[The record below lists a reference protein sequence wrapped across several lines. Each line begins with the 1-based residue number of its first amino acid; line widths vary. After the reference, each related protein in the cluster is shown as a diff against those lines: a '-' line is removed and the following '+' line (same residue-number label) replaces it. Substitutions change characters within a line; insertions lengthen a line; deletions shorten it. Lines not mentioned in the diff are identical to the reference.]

1 MDLNL
6 NYAAR
11 LDYEIPSWTFS
22 ADACWAG
29 MAAPFVSRWAGRRR
43 MTPLDIRRAH
53 GRSLAASGALCQFCA
68 QKWTERARSSALGS
82 RITIESSGSMMAAS
96 GPLKLRGRLPLAR
109 QTSGA
114 L

>member
-1 MDLNL
+1 MTLLDL
-6 NYAAR
+6 
-11 LDYEIPSWTFS
+11 
-22 ADACWAG
+22 
-29 MAAPFVSRWAGRRR
+29 
-43 MTPLDIRRAH
+43 RRAP
-53 GRSLAASGALCQFCA
+53 GRSLAAAGALCRFYA
-68 QKWTERARSSALGS
+68 QKCEIVVLSSALGS